1 MCAVAY
7 QDQPPYTYPVLP
19 KWFTLRGLDSSFTF
33 GYDYKRD
40 FWFDAACVARHF
52 ADTDPYDVPIYPSQ
66 YQYNYEFYVSV
77 YPSQYQYNYE
87 FYVAL
92 YPQYYSECYAGQ
104 IDKPSIG
111 WRSLPQNTNVGM
123 NSNWCTYTYWS
134 KDILPKF
141 VLLDQYSVGLDP
153 QVLYHEYYQVEL
165 TPHTLVQQAQSLRLD
180 PQTKVDL
187 HSYGFEI
194 QFNGINEDKFFVP
207 NLPKHTVTTTLLPN
221 LVGVPAGY
229 FRTELD
235 ALQNAVNIWN
245 MLAEEVFA
253 IKLSSGYWVWSRLP
267 DCDNLCEGAG
277 CNMSGYITGG

>member
-1 MCAVAY
+1 
-7 QDQPPYTYPVLP
+7 
-19 KWFTLRGLDSSFTF
+19 
-33 GYDYKRD
+33 
-40 FWFDAACVARHF
+40 
-52 ADTDPYDVPIYPSQ
+52 
-66 YQYNYEFYVSV
+66 V

-92 YPQYYSECYAGQ
+92 YPQYYSDVY
-104 IDKPSIG
+104 
-111 WRSLPQNTNVGM
+111 QNTSPELL
-123 NSNWCTYTYWS
+123 SNWVQYTDWS

-141 VLLDQYSVGLDP
+141 VMLDQYSVVLDP
-153 QVLYHEYYQVEL
+153 QVVQFAHYYIEVL
-165 TPHTLVQQAQSLRLD
+165 PHVLDQQYQSVGID
-180 PQTKVDL
+180 QQTVIDL
-187 HSYGFEI
+187 PSYGFEI
-194 QFNGINEDKFFVP
+194 QFNSINEDKFFVP
-207 NLPKHTVTTTLLPN
+207 CLTKHTVTTTLLPN